1 MEDWVVTEIL
11 EDHDGVDERWVVIFN
26 VPKNYAADGVFS
38 YSFPKKTFAYRAAEF
53 GYDIDDP
60 DDREALF
67 QHVLHEGYLAA
78 TGQLTARGQFN
89 PLNSEKHQAK
99 TLVQERFQAVQAKVR
114 MSQAA
119 KPALKVAGLAA
130 ADVPA
135 DVLDVIRGDMRLDR
149 DLIVEHSEKVS
160 GWRESRMQQVRGGK
174 AS

>member
-1 MEDWVVTEIL
+1 MEDWEVAEIL
-11 EDHDGVDERWVVIFN
+11 EDHDGVEERWLVIFN
-26 VPKNYAADGVFS
+26 VPEKYAHDGRFS

-89 PLNSEKHQAK
+89 PLNSEVRQAK
-99 TLVQERFQAVQAKVR
+99 TLVQERFQAVRAKVR
-114 MSQAA
+114 LSQAVE
-119 KPALKVAGLAA
+119 PALKVAGLAA

-149 DLIVEHSEKVS
+149 ALIAEHAEKVN
-160 GWRESRMQQVRGGK
+160 GWRDDRLRAVRSGK
-174 AS
+174 A